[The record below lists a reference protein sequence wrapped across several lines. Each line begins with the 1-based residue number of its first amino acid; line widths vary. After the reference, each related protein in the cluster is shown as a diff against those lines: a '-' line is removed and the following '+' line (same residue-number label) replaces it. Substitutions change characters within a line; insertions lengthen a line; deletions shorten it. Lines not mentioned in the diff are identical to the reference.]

1 MKVKTILSKKI
12 EPLHFKIR
20 KIRTNVKKGVFQREL
35 KTRFFLLNGQ
45 LTFCLMNIYFIGNDE
60 QQFAL
65 VLFEDEDK
73 YSVIETNRIQ
83 ERYYVVNQIVHVLWG
98 IGKSTTPFRA
108 KLILCGNL
116 LTKLMHLQINV
127 LWKEVVSQ
135 LVCLKQHSLTTPA
148 RQILMFFCLVA
159 HQTEETIS
167 LL

>member
-1 MKVKTILSKKI
+1 
-12 EPLHFKIR
+12 
-20 KIRTNVKKGVFQREL
+20 
-35 KTRFFLLNGQ
+35 
-45 LTFCLMNIYFIGNDE
+45 MNIYFIGNDE

-159 HQTEETIS
+159 RQTEETIS